1 MKCYFLRRTEGWKRT
16 RENTDHPKAL
26 CPDKKKGIMN
36 LFASHWE
43 SRTLNF
49 SNKKHRLYLCCGV
62 NQLHQRCRGRGGSQG
77 NTWNTTATKRWSF
90 CKWIT
95 YLHKILRK
103 LFPLHFTS
111 HSAFVMRAA
120 VKDKPEFYHPG

>member
-1 MKCYFLRRTEGWKRT
+1 MKCYFLRRTEGWKRIL
-16 RENTDHPKAL
+16 ENTAHPKTL
-26 CPDKKKGIMN
+26 CPDKKVIMN

-49 SNKKHRLYLCCGV
+49 SNKKHWLYLYHGVV
-62 NQLHQRCRGRGGSQG
+62 NQLHQCCRGRGGSQG
-77 NTWNTTATKRWSF
+77 NTWNTTATKCWSF
-90 CKWIT
+90 CKWIA
-95 YLHKILRK
+95 YLHKSLRK

-120 VKDKPEFYHPG
+120 VKDKPEFYHPE